1 MSDPTSAAGQTKAQ
15 YGDEERPESDPALRQ
30 HPSVRTE
37 NHGDT
42 VFVLCEKLVIPVDVT
57 YPQPDACYT
66 SNARSDWRCSIA
78 EATLGLG
85 EKVE

>member
-1 MSDPTSAAGQTKAQ
+1 MAQ
-15 YGDEERPESDPALRQ
+15 YGDEERPELDPALSQ

-37 NHGDT
+37 NHGDP

-57 YPQPDACYT
+57 YPQPGACYT
-66 SNARSDWRCSIA
+66 SDARSDWRGSVA
-78 EATLGLG
+78 EATLGPG